1 MRKKGRSILA
11 LLLCMLCVFSG
22 CGKNGE
28 DISPEQNTQQE
39 IEADNPEN
47 VVEEEEKEVYV
58 QPEMKGEITI
68 SCFYEQEF
76 LNAAAEKF
84 METYPD
90 VTVTIN
96 VYNETSGS
104 GSVEDYQTYLN
115 TKIMTGKAEDII
127 FNSFLPVT
135 KYTEMGVF
143 EDLSRYI
150 TLTPEL
156 NDENYFMNVLEAAK
170 VEDGKIYLIPYMA
183 KFDVISFSEE
193 LLAEQPALEQEIKS
207 ASFSDRM
214 TIANKL
220 LQNTDN
226 RNSFLIQM
234 NELSYANYLVEDM
247 FSDFVDVEN
256 KTVNILHRSLGCQF
270 VQSNMISRNS
280 HLPTRLKPCVA
291 DMVEASRLQMAII
304 LDVSI

>member
-1 MRKKGRSILA
+1 MMILSTWQGGFFIMRKKGRSILA
-11 LLLCMLCVFSG
+11 LLLCVLCAFSG

-28 DISPEQNTQQE
+28 DISLEQSTQQE

-76 LNAAAEKF
+76 LNVAAEKF

-96 VYNETSGS
+96 TYNETSGA

-150 TLTPEL
+150 ALTPEL
-156 NDENYFMNVLEAAK
+156 NDKNYFMNVLEA
-170 VEDGKIYLIPYMA
+170 V
-183 KFDVISFSEE
+183 
-193 LLAEQPALEQEIKS
+193 LLL
-207 ASFSDRM
+207 M
-214 TIANKL
+214 
-220 LQNTDN
+220 
-226 RNSFLIQM
+226 
-234 NELSYANYLVEDM
+234 
-247 FSDFVDVEN
+247 
-256 KTVNILHRSLGCQF
+256 H
-270 VQSNMISRNS
+270 
-280 HLPTRLKPCVA
+280 
-291 DMVEASRLQMAII
+291 
-304 LDVSI
+304 